1 MDASVSKI
9 LTSVSTLVSELDETM
24 TPFRDE
30 MQALLN
36 QLQTS
41 HTNQQ
46 ALTEKVKSLT
56 SEVDAARVVHSE
68 VKSEEDELSS
78 ALKQL
83 QEDTA
88 RLQEEN
94 QKSRLVLA
102 STENALR
109 EAKGKIA
116 SLESLK
122 ESGAG
127 WTGDQLAR
135 KEELLKERETVLN
148 ELNTR
153 RAALNGLRAE
163 VSLLNAQID
172 RAQQHKIEA
181 DRAIASLKDE
191 IADAKLRTA
200 TTNRL
205 KDVKERELKELQEVA
220 ALALHELNAKAK
232 ASEEGA
238 SEVSKTQELVRQDKA
253 ALDRCLKD
261 YDKLRARFVY
271 MPRVCV

>member
-135 KEELLKERETVLN
+135 KEELLKERETVLS